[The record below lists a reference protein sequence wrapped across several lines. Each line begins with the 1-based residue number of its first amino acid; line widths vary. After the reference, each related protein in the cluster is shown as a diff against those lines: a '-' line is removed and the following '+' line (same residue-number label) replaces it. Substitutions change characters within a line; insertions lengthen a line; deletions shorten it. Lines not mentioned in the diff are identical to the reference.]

1 MDGWSHYSWEYEIL
15 KVTEDWVM
23 LLVAVLW
30 SPGAHHAAPDIP
42 FLVMVVTSPAGQ
54 FKPGYLRADANS

>member
-1 MDGWSHYSWEYEIL
+1 
-15 KVTEDWVM
+15 M
-23 LLVAVLW
+23 LPVAVLW

-54 FKPGYLRADANS
+54 FKLGYLWADANS